1 MPTPRRKKRDDEAIP
16 TSRVRR
22 AASIGKLAASAAARE
37 GRARVATVGRSDEE
51 RSAYLSKQQ
60 LKTAEQMV
68 DVLGTMKGAAM
79 KVGQVLSFM
88 DVGLV
93 PPEHREEFQSK
104 LAKLRDMAPNVAF
117 KDMRKVIERD
127 TGAKLAET
135 FAEFD
140 ETPIGAAS
148 IGQVYRARLHEKPAG
163 WETDECAVKVQYPG
177 IDAAVRADLQNLGI
191 ILRLAK
197 TLAPGLDVQAVGD
210 EIRERT
216 EEELDY
222 ELEAA
227 NHRRMARLHR
237 GHPFVVVPGVAT
249 ELCGKH
255 VIVTEFVQGEGFED
269 WKTKDQAT
277 RDRLAEIVFRFYY
290 GGVWRDGQFSADPHP
305 GNSILM
311 PDGRV
316 AFFDFGLFHQIS
328 RELVDNQAQ
337 SVRLALQRDGEG
349 LLEHL
354 KAIRWVPESA
364 GFTPQDAQGLA
375 EQLVWF
381 AIEDRE
387 EQLSQD
393 HVARMVFEATDPRSE
408 YWSKT
413 RRATIPPEYLM
424 SIRLAG
430 MAIAVCS
437 QLDATLNYH
446 RIVREWLFGDEPQG
460 ELGRQESAW
469 LAARGRA

>member
-1 MPTPRRKKRDDEAIP
+1 MPTPRRKKSDEAIP
-16 TSRVRR
+16 TSRVKR
-22 AASIGKLAASAAARE
+22 AASIGRLAAGAAARE
-37 GRARVATVGRSDEE
+37 GATRVGNVGRSDEAK
-51 RSAYLSKQQ
+51 SARLSKQQ

-93 PPEHREEFQSK
+93 PPEHREEFQAK
-104 LAKLRDMAPNVAF
+104 LSKLRDMAPNVAF

-127 TGAKLAET
+127 LGDKLGNV

-163 WETDECAVKVQYPG
+163 WSTDWAAVKVQYPG

-191 ILRLAK
+191 ILRLAR

-237 GHPFVVVPGVAT
+237 NHPFVVIPGVAT

-255 VIVTEFVQGEGFED
+255 VIVTEFVEGEGFEQ
-269 WKTKDQAT
+269 WKTKSQEE
-277 RDRLAEIVFRFYY
+277 RNRLAEIVFRFYY

-305 GNSILM
+305 GNSILLA
-311 PDGRV
+311 DGRV
-316 AFFDFGLFHQIS
+316 AFIDFGLFHQIS
-328 RELVDNQAQ
+328 REMVENQAQ
-337 SVRLALQRDGEG
+337 AVRLALARDGDG

-354 KAIRWVPESA
+354 KAINWIPETA
-364 GFTPQDAQGLA
+364 GFTPQDAQELA
-375 EQLVWF
+375 QQLVWF
-381 AIEDRE
+381 AVEDEDAR
-387 EQLSQD
+387 LSQD
-393 HVARMVFEATDPRSE
+393 HVAKMVFEATDPRSP
-408 YWSKT
+408 YWGKT
-413 RRATIPPEYLM
+413 RRATIPAEYLM

-437 QLDATLNYH
+437 QLDASLNYH
-446 RIVREWLFGDEPQG
+446 RIVREWLFDDEVASD
-460 ELGRQESAW
+460 LGRRESEW
-469 LAARGRA
+469 LAQRGRSW